1 MAISTYDELLTAV
14 NEFTE
19 REYGSTQ
26 LDMFLALWES
36 ALNRRLGPDYRR
48 TTTGTLTTDANG
60 EASLPTG
67 FVAMRSIV
75 QDISGS
81 KPLKQVTWSALIDG
95 NPYFFA
101 DDPVWF
107 AIQGSTLKVS
117 PIKADTFN
125 LTYDAKLTGLSS
137 SNTSNW
143 LLTAAPDVYFW
154 GVMAQATGY
163 EENWAVAGAQEAR
176 AYDLLADLVGQGN
189 VAQFGDVE
197 MQPDTVMP

>member
-1 MAISTYDELLTAV
+1 MAISTYDELLTAI

-19 REYGSTQ
+19 RDYGSFQ
-26 LDMFLALWES
+26 LDMFLALWEA

-48 TTTGTLTTDANG
+48 TTSSTLTTNSSG
-60 EASLPTG
+60 EVSLPTG

-75 QDISGS
+75 QNITGS
-81 KPLKQVTWSALIDG
+81 KPLKQITWAALIDG
-95 NPYFFA
+95 NPYLVG

-117 PIKADTFN
+117 PIKEDTFN
-125 LTYDAKLTGLSS
+125 ITYDAKLTGLSS
-137 SNTSNW
+137 SNASNW
-143 LLTAAPDVYFW
+143 LLAAAPDVYFW

-163 EENWAVAGAQEAR
+163 EENWPVAGAQEAR
-176 AYDLLADLVGQGN
+176 AYDLLADLVGQGT